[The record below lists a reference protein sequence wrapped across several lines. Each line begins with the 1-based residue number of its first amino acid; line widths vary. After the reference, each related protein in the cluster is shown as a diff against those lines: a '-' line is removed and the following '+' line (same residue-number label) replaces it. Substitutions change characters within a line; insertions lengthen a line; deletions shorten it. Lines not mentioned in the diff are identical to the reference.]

1 MKLTSSCDADWG
13 GDLTDRRSTTGYVFL
28 LNNHIISWRSHK
40 QIAVATSSTKA
51 EYQALSSATKES
63 IWLRMFMGEIGFH
76 QNSPTPIEQDNQS
89 AIALAQNPTQHNR
102 TKHIDIAHHF
112 IRELIENK
120 HIELHYVPTADILA
134 DVMTK
139 PLTRTKFK
147 YCRNNLGIKP
157 HAI

>member
-1 MKLTSSCDADWG
+1 
-13 GDLTDRRSTTGYVFL
+13 
-28 LNNHIISWRSHK
+28 
-40 QIAVATSSTKA
+40 
-51 EYQALSSATKES
+51 
-63 IWLRMFMGEIGFH
+63 MGEIGFH

-139 PLTRTKFK
+139 PLARTKFE